1 MIALTD
7 YIRDVE
13 DFPTEGILFKD
24 ITPLLAHPEARKT
37 MLKKL
42 LEKCQNEQID
52 TVVGIEARGFL
63 FGIPLAEALN
73 ASFVPLRKKGKLPYK
88 TISQSYGLEYGTD
101 ELEIHVDAIKKGDR
115 VLIHDDLLATGGTA
129 KAACELIEKLGGTV
143 VQCNFLIGLDFLK
156 GDEKLNGYEVTSVL
170 NY

>member
-1 MIALTD
+1 MITLTD

-24 ITPLLAHPEARKT
+24 ITPLLGNPEARKT

-42 LEKCQNEQID
+42 LEQCENKEID
-52 TVVGIEARGFL
+52 VVVGIESRGFL

-101 ELEIHVDAIKKGDR
+101 ELEIHIDAIKEGDR

-129 KAACELIEKLGGTV
+129 KAACKLIEKLGGTV

-156 GDEKLNGYEVTSVL
+156 GDEKLNGYEVASVL
-170 NY
+170 HY